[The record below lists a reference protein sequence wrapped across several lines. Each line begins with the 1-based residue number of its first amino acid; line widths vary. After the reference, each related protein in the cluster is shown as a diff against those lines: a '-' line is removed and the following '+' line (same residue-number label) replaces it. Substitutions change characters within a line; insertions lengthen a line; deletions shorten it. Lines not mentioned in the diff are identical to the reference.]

1 LSIKGG
7 WEWRSAIGSLGML
20 DTLAVAPWAV
30 GGVVAVAIGGAAAV
44 GAVPGWI
51 ADRRPT
57 R

>member
-20 DTLAVAPWAV
+20 DTLAAPPWAV

-51 ADRRPT
+51 AGRRPT